1 MISISGYK
9 EIGRIGQKRYGG
21 FFFEEFLRELQGRKG
36 VETYREMADNDDVIG
51 SILFAVEMLIRQAAW
66 NIQPGGAEK
75 ADEEAAEFV
84 ESCMDDMQD
93 TWTDTISEILS
104 FLTYGW
110 SYHEIVY
117 KRRCGK
123 NSDARL
129 NSKYDDGLI
138 GWAKLPIRSQETLY
152 QWEYDDNDNLI
163 GMTQMPPPNFGLY
176 TIPIEKALLFRTK
189 SRKNNPEG
197 RSVLRNAY
205 RSWYFK
211 RRIQEIEGIGIERDL
226 AGFPVL
232 SAPEG
237 MNIWDTDDPDMAAA
251 YAGAEA
257 IVKNVRRDSM
267 EGLVKPSNWTF
278 ELVSTGGRRQ
288 FDTNAIIERYDT
300 RMAMTVLADFIFL
313 GHQSVGSFALSSDKT
328 ELFSMAIGA
337 YLDIIC
343 EVFNN
348 QAIPRLINLNGEHF
362 KGITDYPR
370 MEHGDIE
377 DEDIEKLAAY
387 IKDLTGIGV
396 LTPDSQLEDFVR
408 EAANLPE
415 RLEED
420 TPTVPGGRGQTA
432 GKQQNRQQPPA
443 KQPKQRSGTVDPGG
457 EEEDPDAV
465 TDDDIQAVEEAKKR
479 LGRAP

>member
-1 MISISGYK
+1 MSIMN
-9 EIGRIGQKRYGG
+9 ELGRIGQKRYGG
-21 FFFEEFLRELQGRKG
+21 FFYEEFLRELQGRKG
-36 VETYREMADNDDVIG
+36 VEVYREMADNDDVIG
-51 SILFAVEMLIRQAAW
+51 AILFAIEMLIRQATW
-66 NIQPGGAEK
+66 SVQPGGPEK
-75 ADEEAAEFV
+75 VDQEAADFI
-84 ESCMDDMQD
+84 ESCMNDMQD

-110 SYHEIVY
+110 SFHEIVY

-123 NSDARL
+123 NSDSRL
-129 NSKYDDGLI
+129 NSK
-138 GWAKLPIRSQETLY
+138 WAKLPIRAQETLY
-152 QWEYDDNDNLI
+152 QWEYDDQDNLI
-163 GMTQMPPPNFGLY
+163 GMTQQPPPDYGLL

-232 SAPEG
+232 TAPEG
-237 MNIWDTDDPDMAAA
+237 LNIWDTDDPDMQAIRV
-251 YAGAEA
+251 GMDG

-267 EGLVKPSNWTF
+267 EGLSLPYGWTF
-278 ELVSTGGRRQ
+278 QLLSTGGRRQ

-313 GHQSVGSFALSSDKT
+313 GHQSVGSFALSDNKT
-328 ELFSMAIGA
+328 ELFAMAIGA

-348 QAIPRLINLNGEHF
+348 QAIPRLINMNGDHF
-362 KGITDYPR
+362 SDITDYPTL
-370 MEHGDIE
+370 EHGDIE

-387 IKDLTGIGV
+387 IKDMAGVGI
-396 LTPDSQLEDFVR
+396 LTPDSHLEDYIR
-408 EAANLPE
+408 EAGHLPE

-420 TPTVPGGRGQTA
+420 TPGVPGNGAPGRVPGR
-432 GKQQNRQQPPA
+432 QNNP
-443 KQPKQRSGTVDPGG
+443 RSGTVDPDGE

-465 TDDDIQAVEEAKKR
+465 TEEDEKAVQEARKR
-479 LGRAP
+479 LGRDP